1 MTSEFNPGSF
11 LQDEMIPDKI
21 SKGAGCAEALPEFS
35 GRWSYGH
42 ATSFSRCSP
51 AYDRADHSGS
61 LNSTY

>member
-1 MTSEFNPGSF
+1 M
-11 LQDEMIPDKI
+11 PDTI

-42 ATSFSRCSP
+42 STSFSHSAH